1 MKFIREAKRV
11 VSQFFETEYWYRWRN
26 KKHYFV
32 NGYGKTRKETEWN
45 GFNLADT
52 WDGECSMF
60 KYFDMKLTHMLY
72 NLRRWH
78 DESTSYID
86 GGAAAAYGT
95 DEDRRKI
102 LFEAVCQL
110 RDVCTHCKKEIDF
123 MDESWYQDCSKYV
136 YDKEA
141 LKRGAHLNVAGM
153 TLGWA
158 DDCRPYELVFV
169 SEFDGYD
176 LGGGRDLWYITK
188 RGSEPIL
195 GYDGDGD
202 IVRTLKS
209 IPKFGKVV
217 NDFKY
222 YQFRPI
228 ASPTER
234 IIKEVIPDWSFDK
247 FAIAQHTFNIKP
259 TEYRDYS
266 KDLIANIRGN
276 RRKLRSIWQFR
287 KMLRDYRKYAIGLMD
302 NEHLYDE
309 ALELDDVERFRKFDE
324 ITQKEV
330 YDKMFEKLK
339 EIARFF
345 ADHNQEWYD

>member
-1 MKFIREAKRV
+1 MV
-11 VSQFFETEYWYRWRN
+11 PTPTTV
-26 KKHYFV
+26 
-32 NGYGKTRKETEWN
+32 KTN
-45 GFNLADT
+45 
-52 WDGECSMF
+52 
-60 KYFDMKLTHMLY
+60 H
-72 NLRRWH
+72 
-78 DESTSYID
+78 
-86 GGAAAAYGT
+86 
-95 DEDRRKI
+95 
-102 LFEAVCQL
+102 
-110 RDVCTHCKKEIDF
+110 
-123 MDESWYQDCSKYV
+123 
-136 YDKEA
+136 
-141 LKRGAHLNVAGM
+141 
-153 TLGWA
+153 
-158 DDCRPYELVFV
+158 
-169 SEFDGYD
+169 
-176 LGGGRDLWYITK
+176 TK
-188 RGSEPIL
+188 RGSEPIM

-247 FAIAQHTFNIKP
+247 FALAQHTFNIKP
-259 TEYRDYS
+259 TDYRDYS

-309 ALELDDVERFRKFDE
+309 ALELEDVERFKKFDE